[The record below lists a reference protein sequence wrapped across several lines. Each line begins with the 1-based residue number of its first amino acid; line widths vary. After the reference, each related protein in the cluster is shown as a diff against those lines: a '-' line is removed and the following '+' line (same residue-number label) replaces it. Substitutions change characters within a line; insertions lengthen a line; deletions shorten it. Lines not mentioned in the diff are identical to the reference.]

1 MVREP
6 TVDGLLQLIQG
17 EYREIPGLHLTRP
30 QARRLWSLDQVTCD
44 SLLDALV
51 ASRFLRRT
59 ERDGYIL
66 SDVGR

>member
-1 MVREP
+1 MAREA

-30 QARRLWSLDQVTCD
+30 QARRLWSLDQETCD

-59 ERDGYIL
+59 ERDGYVL